1 VNYPENF
8 ENKIGFDI
16 IRNKIKKACL
26 SQLGENL
33 VDKIHFSDDF
43 EILNKLL
50 SQTEE
55 FRQIL
60 LIEDV
65 FPSQNYIDLTSE
77 LLRLNVE
84 GTYIE
89 IENLIDLKSSLK
101 TISDC
106 ILFIKKLDEN
116 KYEFLKKL
124 IEDVEIEKSIIKR
137 IEKIIDEKGIIRDN
151 ASPELQQIRRDLI
164 AKQSNVE
171 KKIRQVLNTAKN
183 SGWTQSDT
191 EITIRNNRAV
201 IPISATHKRKIK
213 GFIHDKSSTGLT
225 IFIEPTEL
233 FETNNE
239 IKELEF
245 AEKREIIKILKDFT
259 DFLRPFILFR
269 QKQNFLLKL
278 ELLSQS

>member
-1 VNYPENF
+1 MNYPENF

-16 IRNKIKKACL
+16 IRNMLKKTCL
-26 SQLGENL
+26 SQLGEKL
-33 VDKIHFSDDF
+33 VDSIHFSDDY

-77 LLRLNVE
+77 LLRLNVD

-89 IENLIDLKSSLK
+89 IENLIYLKSSLT

-151 ASPELQQIRRDLI
+151 ASPELQQIRKDLI

-191 EITIRNNRAV
+191 EITIRNNR
-201 IPISATHKRKIK
+201 
-213 GFIHDKSSTGLT
+213 
-225 IFIEPTEL
+225 
-233 FETNNE
+233 
-239 IKELEF
+239 
-245 AEKREIIKILKDFT
+245 
-259 DFLRPFILFR
+259 
-269 QKQNFLLKL
+269 Q
-278 ELLSQS
+278 